1 MKQGD
6 PLSARGRRTKARR
19 RESTSAGARRL
30 APLVLLLVAL
40 ASALLFTSSKGSAQS
55 GVLIPSSIKDKPDDS
70 ILSLAL
76 MNVDVLVDNQHAR
89 VRVLQIFDSHSP
101 QVLEGKYLF
110 DLSPQASVSD
120 FAVWDGDTRIPGVMM
135 ERRRASA
142 VYASV
147 KQQQVDPGLLQQ
159 DDEHGGT
166 TAFSARVFPIPA
178 RGTKRVELEYTE
190 TLPVDGLTS
199 RFSFPLKPA
208 FGERERVGELNLHV
222 RLLSDYPV
230 SAPQFTAAA
239 YPVRTLRSDP
249 NDFEAEF
256 QARDVQLTDDF
267 AFNYRIEVPES
278 TLSFIAYRA
287 PEQITAYDLR
297 DPALAAQNPDGYFQ
311 ATAIFN
317 QSHRQA
323 GGQSGVQGQPAPDAP
338 PPDSDAQQTGPDAQS
353 PAARPQSLTGAQSSD
368 PDARPRN
375 VVILL
380 DTSLSMRGD
389 KLARAF
395 EAVEYFLHGLT
406 PRDRLNLVLFNED
419 ASALSDDPLPATP
432 EEVERALDFV
442 RSSPLGGATDLRK
455 ALAEGLARA
464 AKFPAG
470 ERDLIVVSDF
480 NPTLGTTDAKKI
492 LQVLKA
498 KDGATNRA
506 GGDSTNPPARVFAFA
521 LGGDADHTL
530 LEELA
535 RSTRGHFAEARETED
550 IALTLRLFFEKI
562 GAGLV
567 EGVTFDPSDPSNFY
581 QTYATG
587 EYAADGS
594 SFSFVGRYRRP
605 QPRADVRVTGAYGA
619 ESIAL
624 ARDVSLPEFDDTHA
638 QLPRV
643 WARARVD
650 ALLREMDLNGERE
663 DYIAEVIRLS
673 QKYKFVTPYTSFI
686 AAPRALLRPRL
697 IQPGDP
703 VIRVKTDASVKSVFA
718 VLPFGETLAL
728 KFIAS
733 EGVWEGRF
741 LAPAW
746 MPDGSYRCRL
756 LLTDAD
762 GNGYEEEKSFVVDSH
777 APRLKVTLAG
787 GTVRAG
793 DELKVKATADSDTF
807 RLTARMFGA
816 QPADLRWSDAEKASV
831 GSLRVPAGLAPGRY
845 VLTVSAEDFAH
856 NQSDAEVT
864 VEVVGR

>member
-1 MKQGD
+1 MKLRD
-6 PLSARGRRTKARR
+6 SLNARGHKSKARR
-19 RESTSAGARRL
+19 CESTATVARRL
-30 APLVLLLVAL
+30 VPLVMLLAAL
-40 ASALLFTSSKGSAQS
+40 ASPFIFTSPKGSAQS
-55 GVLIPSSIKDKPDDS
+55 GVLIPSSIGDKPDDS
-70 ILSLAL
+70 ILSLAV

-101 QVLEGKYLF
+101 QVLKGKYLF
-110 DLSPQASVSD
+110 DLSPRASVSD

-135 ERRRASA
+135 EKRRANA

-166 TAFSARVFPIPA
+166 SAFSAKIFPIPA
-178 RGTKRVELEYTE
+178 LGTKRVELEYTE
-190 TLPVDGLTS
+190 TLPVDGLIS

-208 FGERERVGELNLHV
+208 SGEAQRVGELNLHV
-222 RLLSDYPV
+222 RVLSDYPV

-239 YPVRTLRSDP
+239 YPMSTIRSDP
-249 NDFEAEF
+249 DDFEAEF
-256 QARDVQLTDDF
+256 QAHDVGLTDDF

-278 TLSFIAYRA
+278 TLSVIAYRA

-317 QSHRQA
+317 QSHKQA
-323 GGQSGVQGQPAPDAP
+323 GQSVEQGQAAPDTRT
-338 PPDSDAQQTGPDAQS
+338 SDADARS
-353 PAARPQSLTGAQSSD
+353 PNT
-368 PDARPRN
+368 DARPRN

-380 DTSLSMRGD
+380 DTSLSMHGD

-395 EAVEYFLHGLT
+395 EAVDYFLHGLT
-406 PRDRLNLVLFNED
+406 PRDSFNLVLFNED
-419 ASALSDDPLPATP
+419 ATALSGEPVPATP
-432 EEVERALDFV
+432 DQVERALDFV
-442 RSSPLGGATDLRK
+442 RSSSLGGATDLRK
-455 ALAEGLARA
+455 ALLEGLACA

-470 ERDLIVVSDF
+470 ERDIILVSDF

-492 LQVLKA
+492 LQAVKA
-498 KDGATNRA
+498 RDGAANRA
-506 GGDSTNPPARVFAFA
+506 GGDPTSTPARVFTFA
-521 LGGDADHTL
+521 IGGDADHTL

-535 RSTRGHFAEARETED
+535 RSTHGHFAEARETED
-550 IALTLRLFFEKI
+550 IALTLKLFFEKV
-562 GAGLV
+562 GAANV
-567 EGVTFDPSDPSNFY
+567 EGVKFDPSDPSNFY

-587 EYAADGS
+587 EYGADGS

-605 QPRADVRVTGAYGA
+605 QPQTGVRVTGTYGTEA
-619 ESIAL
+619 MTL
-624 ARDVSLPEFDDTHA
+624 AREVSLPEFDDTHA
-638 QLPRV
+638 HLPRV

-663 DYIAEVIRLS
+663 DYIAEIIRLS
-673 QKYKFVTPYTSFI
+673 QKYKFVTPYTAFI

-703 VIRVKTDASVKSVFA
+703 VIRVKTDASIKSVFA
-718 VLPFGETLAL
+718 VLPFGETLPL
-728 KFIAS
+728 KFLPA

-746 MPDGSYRCRL
+746 MPDGAYRCRL
-756 LLTDAD
+756 LMTDAG

-777 APRLKVTLAG
+777 APKLKVALARD
-787 GTVRAG
+787 TVHAG
-793 DELKVKATADSDTF
+793 DELKITASADSDTV
-807 RLTARMFGA
+807 RLTAKMYGA
-816 QPADLRWSDAEKASV
+816 QAADMRWSNTDKTNV
-831 GSLRVPAGLAPGRY
+831 GILRVPATLAPGRY
-845 VLTVSAEDFAH
+845 VVTVSAEDFAH

>member
-1 MKQGD
+1 MKPSG
-6 PLSARGRRTKARR
+6 SIKTRR
-19 RESTSAGARRL
+19 RESTSTGARRL
-30 APLVLLLVAL
+30 ALLVLLLAAL
-40 ASALLFTSSKGSAQS
+40 AAATTLAPSKGSAQS
-55 GVLIPSSIKDKPDDS
+55 GVLIPSSITDKPDDS
-70 ILSLAL
+70 ILSLAM

-101 QVLEGKYLF
+101 QILEGKYLF
-110 DLSPQASVSD
+110 DLPPQASVSD

-135 ERRRASA
+135 EKRRADA

-147 KQQQVDPGLLQQ
+147 KQQQVDPGLLQE

-166 TAFSARVFPIPA
+166 TAFSAKVFPIPA

-199 RFSFPLKPA
+199 HFSFPLKPA
-208 FGERERVGELNLHV
+208 AGEAQRVGELNLHV
-222 RLLSDYPV
+222 RVLSDYPV
-230 SAPQFTAAA
+230 SAPEFTAAA
-239 YPVRTLRSDP
+239 YPVTTIRSDP
-249 NDFEAEF
+249 NDYEAEF
-256 QARDVQLTDDF
+256 QAHDVQLTDDF

-278 TLSFIAYRA
+278 TLSVIAYRA

-317 QSHRQA
+317 QSHRRA
-323 GGQSGVQGQPAPDAP
+323 GQSDEQGQAA
-338 PPDSDAQQTGPDAQS
+338 AAPDAQS
-353 PAARPQSLTGAQSSD
+353 PDS
-368 PDARPRN
+368 DARPRN

-395 EAVEYFLHGLT
+395 EAVDYFLHGLT
-406 PRDRLNLVLFNED
+406 PRDSFNLVLFNQD
-419 ASALSDDPLPATP
+419 TTALSDAPLTATP
-432 EEVERALDFV
+432 DEVERALDFV
-442 RSSPLGGATDLRK
+442 RSSSLGGATDLRK
-455 ALAEGLARA
+455 ALLEGLARA

-470 ERDLIVVSDF
+470 ERDIILVSDF

-492 LQVLKA
+492 LQVLKS
-498 KDGATNRA
+498 K
-506 GGDSTNPPARVFAFA
+506 GDATNPPARVFAFA
-521 LGGDADHTL
+521 IGGDADHTL
-530 LEELA
+530 LEEIA
-535 RSTRGHFAEARETED
+535 HSTHGHFAEARETED
-550 IALTLRLFFEKI
+550 IALALKLFFEKV
-562 GAGLV
+562 GAANV
-567 EGVTFDPSDPSNFY
+567 EGLKFDPTDPSNFY

-587 EYAADGS
+587 EYVDDGS

-605 QPRADVRVTGAYGA
+605 QPQTVMRVTGTYGTEA
-619 ESIAL
+619 VTL
-624 ARDVSLPEFDDTHA
+624 AREVSLPEFDDAHA
-638 QLPRV
+638 HLPRV

-673 QKYKFVTPYTSFI
+673 QKYKFVTPYTAFI

-703 VIRVKTDASVKSVFA
+703 VIRVKTDASIKSVFA
-718 VLPFGETLAL
+718 VLPFGETLPL
-728 KFIAS
+728 KFLQA

-746 MPDGSYRCRL
+746 MPDGAYRCRL
-756 LLTDAD
+756 LMTDSD

-777 APRLKVTLAG
+777 APKLKVTPARDA
-787 GTVRAG
+787 VRAG
-793 DELKVKATADSDTF
+793 DELKIDATADADTV

-816 QPADLRWSDAEKASV
+816 QAADLRWSAAEKTNV
-831 GSLRVPAGLAPGRY
+831 GLLRVPATLAPGRY
-845 VLTVSAEDFAH
+845 VVTVSAEDFAH
-856 NQSDAEVT
+856 NQSDAEIT

>member
-1 MKQGD
+1 MNRRDSTKMRKCE
-6 PLSARGRRTKARR
+6 SNARK
-19 RESTSAGARRL
+19 RESEVTGARC
-30 APLVLLLVAL
+30 PLLLVAL
-40 ASALLFTSSKGSAQS
+40 LVSVALSLLVAPSKGSAQS
-55 GVLIPSSIKDKPDDS
+55 GVLIPSSMKDKPDDS

-89 VRVLQIFDSHSP
+89 VRVLQIFDSHTP

-110 DLSPQASVSD
+110 DLSPRASVSD

-135 ERRRASA
+135 EKRRAGA

-147 KQQQVDPGLLQQ
+147 KQQRVDPGLLQQ
-159 DDEHGGT
+159 DDEHGGG

-199 RFSFPLKPA
+199 HFSFPLKPA
-208 FGERERVGELNLHV
+208 FGDAQRAGELNLHV
-222 RLLSDYPV
+222 HVLSDYPV
-230 SAPQFTAAA
+230 SAPEFKAAA
-239 YPVRTLRSDP
+239 YPVRTIRSDP

-267 AFNYRIEVPES
+267 SFAYRIEVPES
-278 TLSFIAYRA
+278 ALSVIAYRA

-297 DPALAAQNPDGYFQ
+297 DPALASRNPDGYFQ

-317 QSHRQA
+317 QSHK
-323 GGQSGVQGQPAPDAP
+323 
-338 PPDSDAQQTGPDAQS
+338 
-353 PAARPQSLTGAQSSD
+353 AAREGVGEQSQSSA
-368 PDARPRN
+368 DARPRRS

-395 EAVEYFLHGLT
+395 EAVDYFLHGLA
-406 PRDRLNLVLFNED
+406 PSDSFNLVLFNEET
-419 ASALSDDPLPATP
+419 AALSDAPLPATP
-432 EEVERALDFV
+432 EQVERALDFI
-442 RSSPLGGATDLRK
+442 RGSSLGGATDVRK

-464 AKFPAG
+464 AEFPAG
-470 ERDLIVVSDF
+470 ECDLILISDA

-498 KDGATNRA
+498 KS
-506 GGDSTNPPARVFAFA
+506 GDASLSSARVFAFA
-521 LGGDADHTL
+521 VGGDADHTL
-530 LEELA
+530 MEELA
-535 RSTRGHFAEARETED
+535 RASHGHFAEVRETED
-550 IALTLRLFFEKI
+550 IALALKLFFEKV
-562 GAGLV
+562 GAANV
-567 EGVTFDPSDPSNFY
+567 EDVKFDASDSSNFY

-587 EYAADGS
+587 DYGADGS
-594 SFSFVGRYRRP
+594 SFSFVGRYRMPRP
-605 QPRADVRVTGAYGA
+605 QAFVRVKGTYGTEA
-619 ESIAL
+619 VAL
-624 ARDVSLPEFDDTHA
+624 SRGVSLPEFDDTHSH
-638 QLPRV
+638 LPRV

-663 DYIAEVIRLS
+663 DYINEVIRLS
-673 QKYKFVTPYTSFI
+673 QKYKFVTPYTAFI

-703 VIRVKTDASVKSVFA
+703 VIRVKTDASIKSVFA
-718 VLPFGETLAL
+718 VLPFGETLPL
-728 KFIAS
+728 KFLAA

-746 MPDGSYRCRL
+746 MPDGAYRCRL
-756 LLTDAD
+756 LLADAE

-777 APRLKVTLAG
+777 APKLKVTLARES
-787 GTVRAG
+787 VRAG
-793 DELKVKATADSDTF
+793 DELKVTADSDADTF
-807 RLTARMFGA
+807 RLTAKMYGA
-816 QPADLRWSDAEKASV
+816 QPADLRWSDADKANV
-831 GSLRVPAGLAPGRY
+831 GLLRVPAGLAPGRY

>member
-1 MKQGD
+1 MNQRD
-6 PLSARGRRTKARR
+6 PVNARGRKQKARG
-19 RESTSAGARRL
+19 RESTAAGARRA
-30 APLVLLLVAL
+30 APLVVLLVAL
-40 ASALLFTSSKGSAQS
+40 ASALFFTSPKGSAQS
-55 GVLIPSSIKDKPDDS
+55 GVLIPSSVKDKPDDS

-135 ERRRASA
+135 EKRRANA
-142 VYASV
+142 VYGSV
-147 KQQQVDPGLLQQ
+147 KQQQVDPGLLEQT
-159 DDEHGGT
+159 DEHGGT
-166 TAFSARVFPIPA
+166 TAFSAKVFPIPA

-199 RFSFPLKPA
+199 HFSFPLKPA
-208 FGERERVGELNLHV
+208 SGERERVGELNLHV
-222 RLLSDYPV
+222 RVISDYPV
-230 SAPQFTAAA
+230 SPPEFTAAA

-267 AFNYRIEVPES
+267 TFNYRIEVPES
-278 TLSFIAYRA
+278 ALSFIAYRA

-323 GGQSGVQGQPAPDAP
+323 GGQSGGQGQAAP
-338 PPDSDAQQTGPDAQS
+338 DAQQTGPDAQS
-353 PAARPQSLTGAQSSD
+353 PAAGAQSRD
-368 PDARPRN
+368 ADAARPRN
-375 VVILL
+375 VVVLL

-395 EAVEYFLHGLT
+395 EAVDYFLHGLT
-406 PRDRLNLVLFNED
+406 PRDNFNLVLFNED
-419 ASALSDDPLPATP
+419 AAALSDAPLPATP
-432 EEVERALDFV
+432 EEVERALDFI

-506 GGDSTNPPARVFAFA
+506 KGDSTNPPARVFAFA

-550 IALTLRLFFEKI
+550 IALTLRLFFEKV

-567 EGVTFDPSDPSNFY
+567 EGVTFDSSDPSNFY

-605 QPRADVRVTGAYGA
+605 QPRADVRVTGAYGTQA
-619 ESIAL
+619 VTL
-624 ARDVSLPEFDDTHA
+624 AREVSLTEFDDTHA

-663 DYIAEVIRLS
+663 DYINEVIRLS

-703 VIRVKTDASVKSVFA
+703 VIRVKTDASVRSVFA

-728 KFIAS
+728 KFLAS

-756 LLTDAD
+756 LLADAD

-777 APRLKVTLAG
+777 APRLKVTLAR

-793 DELKVKATADSDTF
+793 DELKVNATADSDTV

-816 QPADLRWSDAEKASV
+816 QPADLRWSDAEKTSV
-831 GSLRVPAGLAPGRY
+831 GYLRVPAGLAPGRY

-856 NQSDAEVT
+856 NQSDAEAA

>member
-1 MKQGD
+1 MNQRD
-6 PLSARGRRTKARR
+6 SLNARGRKSKARR
-19 RESTSAGARRL
+19 RESTSTSAHRL
-30 APLVLLLVAL
+30 ALFVLLLTSFSL
-40 ASALLFTSSKGSAQS
+40 PLLFTSSKGSAQS
-55 GVLIPSSIKDKPDDS
+55 GVLIPSSITDKPDDS
-70 ILSLAL
+70 ILSLAE

-89 VRVLQIFDSHSP
+89 VRVLQIFESHSP
-101 QVLEGKYLF
+101 QALEGKYLF

-135 ERRRASA
+135 EKRRANA

-147 KQQQVDPGLLQQ
+147 KQQQIDPGLLQQ
-159 DDEHGGT
+159 TDEHGGT
-166 TAFSARVFPIPA
+166 TAFSAKVFPIPA

-208 FGERERVGELNLHV
+208 SGEAQRVGELNLHV
-222 RLLSDYPV
+222 RVLSDYPV

-239 YPVRTLRSDP
+239 YPMSTIRSDP
-249 NDFEAEF
+249 NDYEAEF
-256 QARDVQLTDDF
+256 QAHDVQLTEDF

-278 TLSFIAYRA
+278 TLSVIAYRA

-317 QSHRQA
+317 QSHKQA
-323 GGQSGVQGQPAPDAP
+323 GQSDEQGQATPGTRTSNA
-338 PPDSDAQQTGPDAQS
+338 DAQPPNTDAQ
-353 PAARPQSLTGAQSSD
+353 
-368 PDARPRN
+368 PRN

-395 EAVEYFLHGLT
+395 EAVDYFLHGLT
-406 PRDRLNLVLFNED
+406 PRDSFNLVLFNED
-419 ASALSDDPLPATP
+419 ATALSDEPVPATP
-432 EEVERALDFV
+432 DQVERALDFV
-442 RSSPLGGATDLRK
+442 RSSSLGGATDLRK
-455 ALAEGLARA
+455 ALLEGLARA

-470 ERDLIVVSDF
+470 ERDVILVSDF

-492 LQVLKA
+492 LQALKA
-498 KDGATNRA
+498 KDGAANRA
-506 GGDSTNPPARVFAFA
+506 GGDSTNPPARVFTFA
-521 LGGDADHTL
+521 IGGDADHTL

-535 RSTRGHFAEARETED
+535 RATHGHFAEARETED
-550 IALTLRLFFEKI
+550 IALTLKLFFEKV
-562 GAGLV
+562 GAANV
-567 EGVTFDPSDPSNFY
+567 EGVRFDPTDPSNFY

-587 EYAADGS
+587 EYVADGS

-605 QPRADVRVTGAYGA
+605 QPQTVVRVTGTYGTEA
-619 ESIAL
+619 ITL
-624 ARDVSLPEFDDTHA
+624 AREVSLPEFDDTHA
-638 QLPRV
+638 HLPRV
-643 WARARVD
+643 WARSRVD

-663 DYIAEVIRLS
+663 DYIAEIIRLS
-673 QKYKFVTPYTSFI
+673 QKYKFVTPYTAFI

-703 VIRVKTDASVKSVFA
+703 VIRVKTDASIKSVFA
-718 VLPFGETLAL
+718 VLPFGETLPL
-728 KFIAS
+728 KFLPA

-746 MPDGSYRCRL
+746 MPDGAYRCRL
-756 LLTDAD
+756 LMTDSG

-777 APRLKVTLAG
+777 APKLKVTLARDS
-787 GTVRAG
+787 VRAG
-793 DELKVKATADSDTF
+793 DELKVTATADSDTV
-807 RLTARMFGA
+807 RLTAKMFGA
-816 QPADLRWSDAEKASV
+816 QAADLRWSNTEKASA
-831 GSLRVPAGLAPGRY
+831 GFLRVPATLAPGRY
-845 VLTVSAEDFAH
+845 VVTVSAEDFAH

-864 VEVVGR
+864 VEVFGR